1 MGGLLMR
8 KTKTKASCDMYMV
21 PVHTSEGRGACTNA
35 TCTPHPHY
43 AFMTL
48 YYKRQIKKP
57 GAHIHPTAVASA
69 ILSLLEPPAL
79 QWAGRCLCAYHA
91 GWWWS
96 TTASIE
102 CG

>member
-43 AFMTL
+43 AFTGML
-48 YYKRQIKKP
+48 
-57 GAHIHPTAVASA
+57 
-69 ILSLLEPPAL
+69 
-79 QWAGRCLCAYHA
+79 
-91 GWWWS
+91 
-96 TTASIE
+96 
-102 CG
+102 